1 MKGLQKTDGTRLS
14 PGRRNGGIP
23 LRANVRG
30 PNAAPGTPAAAG
42 RNTPDGA
49 PRYETSAAR
58 VAGWN
63 DPGNTTGW
71 AGVPEW
77 VNRSRLRE
85 R

>member
-1 MKGLQKTDGTRLS
+1 MGMEDGVPVVETLTATT
-14 PGRRNGGIP
+14 IIV
-23 LRANVRG
+23 RATVI
-30 PNAAPGTPAAAG
+30 AG
-42 RNTPDGA
+42 RVRQTKRNAWTVETPDGA